1 MEGKFRFGIM
11 GAGNITRQFC
21 DAVQRTGI
29 AVVAAVAGRTPGK
42 AAKLA
47 EEFQIPG
54 VYEDYEEMLKKEQLD
69 AVYIAVTTNAHYELA
84 MLCLDYRMPVLCE
97 KAMFRTYQEAKTV
110 FDRSSQLGVFVMEGM
125 WSRFLPKMAAIRRWI
140 AEGRIGKVTMAQV
153 DIGFQAPLDP
163 QNRYF
168 NRDLGGG
175 AMYDLTVYCYDILT
189 GIMEKPVKEV
199 DIQTIWTDTDVD
211 GAELLQVKM
220 DGCLARLAASF
231 LTDLG
236 DKAVFFGS
244 KGRIEMKNPHYG
256 QECWLYEDG
265 KEPEVFAEDHEEN
278 GFVYEIREV
287 VNCVRSGVIES
298 QVAPHSMTL
307 EASRLYDRILETKEA
322 AEVISLSELA

>member
-47 EEFQIPG
+47 GEFQIPG

-125 WSRFLPKMAAIRRWI
+125 WSRFLPKMNQVRRWI
-140 AEGRIGKVTMAQV
+140 ADGKIGELRFASV
-153 DIGFQAPLDP
+153 DIGFCAPLSPD
-163 QNRYF
+163 NRYF
-168 NRDLGGG
+168 NRELGGG

-189 GIMEKPVKEV
+189 GILEKPVKEV

-287 VNCVRSGVIES
+287 VNCVRSGAIES

>member
-1 MEGKFRFGIM
+1 MEKTFRFGIM

-21 DAVQRTGI
+21 DAVQRTQT

-47 EEFQIPG
+47 EEFQIPA

-84 MLCLDYRMPVLCE
+84 MLCMDYRMPVLCE

-110 FDRSSQLGVFVMEGM
+110 FDRSRELGVFVMEGM
-125 WSRFLPKMAAIRRWI
+125 WSRFLPKMAVIRRWI
-140 AEGRIGKVTMAQV
+140 AEGRIGDVTLAQV

-163 QNRYF
+163 GNRFF

-189 GIMEKPVKEV
+189 GILEKPVKDV
-199 DIQTIWTDTDVD
+199 DIHTIWTDTDVD
-211 GAELLQVKM
+211 AAELLQVKM
-220 DGCLARLAASF
+220 DGCLGRLAASF
-231 LTDLG
+231 LADLG
-236 DKAVFFGS
+236 DKAVFFGT

-265 KEPEVFAEDHEEN
+265 KEPEMFADDQEN
-278 GFVYEIREV
+278 GFVYEIQEV
-287 VNCVRSGVIES
+287 VDCVRSGAIES
-298 QVAPHSMTL
+298 KVAPHSMTL
-307 EASRLYDRILETKEA
+307 EASRLYDRILETRDL
-322 AEVISLSELA
+322 AERITLSEMA

>member
-1 MEGKFRFGIM
+1 M
-11 GAGNITRQFC
+11 
-21 DAVQRTGI
+21 
-29 AVVAAVAGRTPGK
+29 AGRTPGK

-189 GIMEKPVKEV
+189 GILEKPVKEV

-256 QECWLYEDG
+256 QECWLYEDA
-265 KEPEVFAEDHEEN
+265 KSRRCLRRIMRKTDLFT
-278 GFVYEIREV
+278 
-287 VNCVRSGVIES
+287 RSG
-298 QVAPHSMTL
+298 
-307 EASRLYDRILETKEA
+307 RW
-322 AEVISLSELA
+322 

>member
-1 MEGKFRFGIM
+1 
-11 GAGNITRQFC
+11 
-21 DAVQRTGI
+21 
-29 AVVAAVAGRTPGK
+29 
-42 AAKLA
+42 
-47 EEFQIPG
+47 
-54 VYEDYEEMLKKEQLD
+54 
-69 AVYIAVTTNAHYELA
+69 
-84 MLCLDYRMPVLCE
+84 
-97 KAMFRTYQEAKTV
+97 MFRTYQEAKTV

-125 WSRFLPKMAAIRRWI
+125 WSRFLPKWQAIRRWI

-189 GIMEKPVKEV
+189 GILEKPVKEV

-287 VNCVRSGVIES
+287 VNCVRSGAIES